1 MADST
6 ISNDD
11 ISANLPEGADVTL
24 TKAPKGGD
32 QVTVFKN
39 LDGGEFTVKGEKT
52 GVVGQRVENST
63 FEARGSKGSTE
74 EIVFETEGVFNTTIA
89 NKGKGTLKVSHKTGD
104 FKNSTIDAGANKKR
118 NDFVKFDNATRII
131 RGDIKL
137 GKGND
142 TIRFK
147 KNAEFQKKTTV
158 DLGKGGAD
166 VLQVKAIDGVE
177 GGKLQVN
184 TFTKK
189 DELTIGKT
197 TFDYKDIKGGA
208 DLPGNIK
215 VDLA

>member
-11 ISANLPEGADVTL
+11 ISAKLPEGADVTL
-24 TKAPKGGD
+24 DKGSKGGN
-32 QVTVFKN
+32 QLTVAKNVKGMEVTVT
-39 LDGGEFTVKGEKT
+39 GGDL
-52 GVVGQRVENST
+52 GVVGEKVTNATITTKAKKGDVDKITTQTEGI
-63 FEARGSKGSTE
+63 FGST
-74 EIVFETEGVFNTTIA
+74 IQ
-89 NKGKGTLKVSHKTGD
+89 NKGKGSID
-104 FKNSTIDAGANKKR
+104 FTHNTAEFKKSVIDAGANKKR
-118 NDFVKFDNATRII
+118 NDSVKFGNDAKII
-131 RGDIKL
+131 KGNVIM

-142 TIRFK
+142 TVRFK
-147 KNAEFQKKTTV
+147 KNATFQGKTTV

-166 VLQVKAIDGVE
+166 QVLVKSNNGVE
-177 GGKLQVN
+177 GGKLQIN